1 MRVAHHAGSRQMAK
15 GVMSADIHTI
25 PMRGGK
31 TGTDAAP
38 AAAHASD
45 RAVAQ
50 LRPATPPTGTAM
62 SRTLQQ
68 ARRRL
73 TIVTEQTHP
82 EAFARHSLSQDT
94 RSLETSSNE
103 ASPYDADMDDLDMD
117 EADMGM
123 TSDDDARSDAPGRD
137 DASATFTGREDAP
150 QALRRR
156 GPLVTR
162 WIGFSAQRRRARERT
177 NRLQHHDT
185 GAARSGS

>member
-1 MRVAHHAGSRQMAK
+1 MAK

-82 EAFARHSLSQDT
+82 EAFARHSLSQNT
-94 RSLETSSNE
+94 RSLEMSSDE
-103 ASPYDADMDDLDMD
+103 SSPYGADRDQSDMDQSDIDEPDMD
-117 EADMGM
+117 M
-123 TSDDDARSDAPGRD
+123 TSADDARSDAPGRD

>member
-1 MRVAHHAGSRQMAK
+1 M
-15 GVMSADIHTI
+15 
-25 PMRGGK
+25 
-31 TGTDAAP
+31 
-38 AAAHASD
+38 
-45 RAVAQ
+45 
-50 LRPATPPTGTAM
+50 
-62 SRTLQQ
+62 
-68 ARRRL
+68 
-73 TIVTEQTHP
+73 TEQTHP

>member
-1 MRVAHHAGSRQMAK
+1 MAK

-82 EAFARHSLSQDT
+82 EAFARHSLSQNT
-94 RSLETSSNE
+94 RSLEMSSDE
-103 ASPYDADMDDLDMD
+103 SSPYGADRDQSDMDQSDMD
-117 EADMGM
+117 EFDIDEPDMDM
-123 TSDDDARSDAPGRD
+123 TSADDARSDAPGRD

>member
-1 MRVAHHAGSRQMAK
+1 MAK